1 MSDLKDALTRYV
13 QEQTPGAPPPFD
25 GVDVRARH
33 RSHRRMATI
42 AAVPLVLVAVVV
54 GTQLASDPA
63 PDTVSAQAPISS
75 VPTAGRPIAATPNAS
90 PSSQQPVVPGAS
102 QGPGSSISSFSCV
115 ESYGLTSLKGRD
127 FAFDGTVSGIAAIQP
142 PQAETDARAG
152 YLAVAFIVHEW
163 FRGGDQ
169 ATVSV
174 DMMPGSMQ
182 GVTSFPAGANFGVGT
197 RLLVSGEPRFGGG
210 PLQAPVAWP
219 CGFTR
224 QFDQVTAVAWR
235 QAFDKR

>member
-1 MSDLKDALTRYV
+1 MSELKDALIRYV
-13 QEQTPGAPPPFD
+13 QEQTPDAPPPFD

-42 AAVPLVLVAVVV
+42 ALVPILLVAVAV
-54 GTQLASDPA
+54 GTQLADDPA
-63 PDTVSAQAPISS
+63 P
-75 VPTAGRPIAATPNAS
+75 GRLNAATPNVGA
-90 PSSQQPVVPGAS
+90 SSQQPAASGAS
-102 QGPGSSISSFSCV
+102 EGSGSSISNFSCV
-115 ESYGLTSLKGRD
+115 EAYDLTSLKGRD

-152 YLAVAFIVHEW
+152 YLAVTFIVHQW

-169 ATVSV
+169 ATVTV
-174 DMMPGSMQ
+174 DMLPGSTQ
-182 GVTSFPAGANFGVGT
+182 GITSSPEGATFGVGT

-224 QFDQVTAVAWR
+224 HFDQSTAATWR
-235 QAFDKR
+235 QTMEDS

>member
-1 MSDLKDALTRYV
+1 MSDLKDALARYV

-63 PDTVSAQAPISS
+63 P
-75 VPTAGRPIAATPNAS
+75 GRPIAATPNAS

-115 ESYGLTSLKGRD
+115 EPYDLTSLKGRD

-174 DMMPGSMQ
+174 DMLPGSMQ